1 MTASRDPE
9 RLIRAFLDE
18 GPTDL
23 PDRTYDAVRSHID
36 RTRQRVVIGP
46 WREPRM
52 SNLARIAIA
61 AAAVLVVAVVGYN
74 FLPGGNGP
82 GATGPSPSPSPT
94 ATALPT
100 ATPQPT
106 GPVALTDGPMP
117 AGRYVAHPFGPAND
131 SISISLTVPDGW
143 EAFQGVG
150 LLPTTGAS
158 GPTGMGIGFGLV
170 DYLYSD
176 PCHGHAVADVAVGPT
191 VDDLVMAFQ
200 AQSAY
205 ETSTPVDVT
214 LGGYMGKRLDLQLP
228 SDLDLSTCD
237 NGEFYF
243 WEGGVYAQGP
253 ENRWHLWILDVEGQ
267 RIVILAQDFAAT
279 SAQDQA
285 ELQAIVDSIEIE
297 P

>member
-23 PDRTYDAVRSHID
+23 PDRSYDAVRSDIE

-46 WREPRM
+46 WREPRV
-52 SNLARIAIA
+52 SNLARLAIA

-74 FLPGGNGP
+74 LLPGPGGSGGP
-82 GATGPSPSPSPT
+82 GPSPSPT
-94 ATALPT
+94 ATESPT

-106 GPVALTDGPMP
+106 DPAPLTDGPMP
-117 AGRYVAHPFGPAND
+117 AGRYLAHPFTGRNAY
-131 SISISLTVPDGW
+131 IGISLTVPDGW
-143 EAFQGVG
+143 VAFQGVG
-150 LLPTTGAS
+150 LLPTTGSS

-170 DYLYSD
+170 NYLYSD
-176 PCHGHAVADVAVGPT
+176 PCHGHAVADVAVGLS
-191 VDDLVMAFQ
+191 VDDLVTAFQ

-214 LGGYMGKRLDLQLP
+214 LGGYSGKQIDLLVP

-243 WEGGVYAQGP
+243 WEGGIYAQGP

-279 SAQDQA
+279 SAQDQT
-285 ELQAIVDSIEIE
+285 ELRAIVDSIKIE